1 MGGWGVEEL
10 SGDEMKMRR
19 RKKKKRKKGGGTGG
33 YLYESGKSETKR

>member
-19 RKKKKRKKGGGTGG
+19 KRKKGGGTGG
-33 YLYESGKSETKR
+33 YLYVSGKSETSR